1 MDVDRYLSFQ
11 LVCENDSI
19 SNIVYPTHASV
30 VSLKNIT
37 NNLETHDTGLCS
49 TNLSLT
55 CLVFVLSSFVLVEKV
70 GKYFTHFCVY
80 GGGTWGRGVTQ
91 GGGLGGL
98 VANRLRLK

>member
-19 SNIVYPTHASV
+19 SNIVYTTHASV

-55 CLVFVLSSFVLVEKV
+55 CLVFVLSSFVLVEQE

-80 GGGTWGRGVTQ
+80 GEGDLGEGGNSGGRFRGF
-91 GGGLGGL
+91 G
-98 VANRLRLK
+98 RE